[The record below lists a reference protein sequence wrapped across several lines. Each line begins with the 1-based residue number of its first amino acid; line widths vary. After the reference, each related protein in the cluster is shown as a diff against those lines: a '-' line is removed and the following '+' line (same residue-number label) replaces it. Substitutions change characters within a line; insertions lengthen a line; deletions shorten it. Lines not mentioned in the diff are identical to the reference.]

1 MYQVL
6 PHLIYECLILFNE
19 KKFPVWPEIDNEILK
34 ETSSKI
40 VIQINGK
47 KRGVGSFKKDIVEE
61 DLINEITTNE
71 EFKKYFENK
80 KIMKKF
86 YVRNKIINFI
96 IK

>member
-1 MYQVL
+1 MYPVL
-6 PHLIYECLILFNE
+6 PHLISECLILFNE
-19 KKFPVWPEIDNEILK
+19 KRFPGWPEIDNEILK

-61 DLINEITTNE
+61 DLINEITTNKD
-71 EFKKYFENK
+71 FKKYFENK

-86 YVRNKIINFI
+86 YVKNKIINFI